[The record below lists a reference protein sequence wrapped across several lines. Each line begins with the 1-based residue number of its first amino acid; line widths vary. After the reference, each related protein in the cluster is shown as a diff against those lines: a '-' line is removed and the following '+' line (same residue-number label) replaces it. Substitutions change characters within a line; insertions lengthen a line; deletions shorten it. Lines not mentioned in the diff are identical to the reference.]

1 MLNKG
6 ANTISDSI
14 LSVIDWVFAPLQRRI
29 GTNNMAYLFVLPNLL
44 IFGIFVLFPMLLN
57 FYYAFTGGTNFF
69 PADRPFVGVQNFA
82 TLFDCQNF
90 LDPNSCQEDLFWRAI
105 YNTFAFVVFQ
115 VAATVFFS
123 LITSLVLNRKVVARG
138 FFRSVFFYPVLLSP
152 VVVGLIW
159 KWILQRQGVL
169 NAVIEWFMGDVVII
183 TFRIVGVLVAALLM
197 FLAHSLARGKSYYYI
212 ALVIPVIALILWLCL
227 LQVDSFRAWLN
238 TVFTGEPHL
247 FLLNPNGAKF
257 WVIFVSTW
265 ATMGFYTLIL
275 LAGLQSIPPEL
286 YEASAIDGANAWN
299 DFCYVTLPL
308 LMPTMFVVLV
318 LSLIRAVQVFDQV
331 YVLTGG
337 GPGTSTQYMVQY
349 IYSVGFS
356 SNLRIFGLSA
366 AASVVL
372 GGALL
377 ILTLF
382 QLRLSNRSS
391 LS

>member
-1 MLNKG
+1 MFNKG
-6 ANTISDSI
+6 ANAISNVI
-14 LSVIDWVFAPLQRRI
+14 LTAIDFVIAPIQRRV
-29 GTNNMAYLFVLPNLL
+29 GTNNMAYFFVLPNLL

-57 FYYAFTGGTNFF
+57 FYYAFTGGTNLF
-69 PADRPFVGVQNFA
+69 PQDRPFVAGQNFA

-105 YNTFAFVVFQ
+105 YNTFSFVVFQ

-123 LITSLVLNRKVVARG
+123 LITSLVLNRNIVARG

-159 KWILQRQGVL
+159 KWILQREGVL
-169 NAVIEWFMGDVVII
+169 NAIIEWFTGDVMII
-183 TFRIVGVLVAALLM
+183 TLGLVGIIVALLLM
-197 FLAHSLARGKSYYYI
+197 LLIYSQARGKPFYYVLPII
-212 ALVIPVIALILWLCL
+212 ALLIWFWLL
-227 LQVDSFRAWLN
+227 RFAPFRTWLDSI
-238 TVFTGEPHL
+238 FTGEPHL
-247 FLLNPNGAKF
+247 FLLNPDGAKF

-286 YEASAIDGANAWN
+286 YEASAIDGANTWN
-299 DFCYVTLPL
+299 DFWYVTLPL
-308 LMPTMFVVLV
+308 VMPTMFVVLV

-337 GPGTSTQYMVQY
+337 GPGSSTHYMVQY
-349 IYSVGFS
+349 IYSNGFS
-356 SNLRIFGLSA
+356 NDLKIFGLSS
-366 AASVVL
+366 AASIVL
-372 GGALL
+372 GGALF

-382 QLRLSNRSS
+382 QLRLSSRSS